1 MSLSARILRVF
12 SLCAVAVVLA
22 GIGALIWFGAW
33 YYPALGLAGIP
44 KDGYRQAMTLAA
56 RGMTATDGLVFEDF
70 DFLKYREVARGGE
83 AYAWGAA
90 RCKAADGSTTFYW
103 VYLEWSKKRGQ
114 WLRNY
119 SLELAAPDD
128 EIYFTRQ
135 NPGQFGRARLA
146 GGKLL
151 GQLAS
156 RVREALAARSATA
169 IRPGLQSPGL

>member
-1 MSLSARILRVF
+1 MSRRILTWAGL
-12 SLCAVAVVLA
+12 SGLAVVLVAVA
-22 GIGALIWFGAW
+22 GLIWFGAW
-33 YYPALGLAGIP
+33 HYPAMGLAGIP
-44 KDGYRQAMTLAA
+44 KDGYRQAMDIAA
-56 RGMTATDGLVFEDF
+56 RGMTKSDGLVFEDF
-70 DFLKYREVARGGE
+70 DFLKYREVQRGGE

-128 EIYFTRQ
+128 EIYFTRFV
-135 NPGQFGRARLA
+135 PGQFGRARLA
-146 GGKLL
+146 AGKLI

-156 RVREALAARSATA
+156 RIREVLAARSAGQNH
-169 IRPGLQSPGL
+169 PGLQSPGL

>member
-1 MSLSARILRVF
+1 MSRRVLKWAGLSGL
-12 SLCAVAVVLA
+12 AVVLLAVA
-22 GIGALIWFGAW
+22 GLIWFGAW
-33 YYPALGLAGIP
+33 YYPAMGLAGIP
-44 KDGYRQAMTLAA
+44 KDGYRQAMDLAA
-56 RGMTATDGLVFEDF
+56 RGMTESDHLVFEDF

-103 VYLEWSKKRGQ
+103 IYLEWSKKRGQ

-128 EIYFTRQ
+128 EIYFTRFA
-135 NPGQFGRARLA
+135 PGQFGRARLA

-156 RVREALAARSATA
+156 RIREALSARAAGQNH
-169 IRPGLQSPGL
+169 PGLQSPGL

>member
-1 MSLSARILRVF
+1 MSLSGRILRIV
-12 SLCAVAVVLA
+12 SVCVVAVVLA

-44 KDGYRQAMTLAA
+44 KDGYRQAMDIAA

-70 DFLKYREVARGGE
+70 DFLKYRDVARGGE

-156 RVREALAARSATA
+156 RVREALAARAAAGT
-169 IRPGLQSPGL
+169 RPGLQSPGL